1 MNVCAFLLRVCIAK
15 FVLLITDGR
24 DVDELVLEVH
34 KNKLFVSLHR
44 SSSPSSLQHISLSL
58 SVRVNVSL
66 ISTLPFGAPPIVIV

>member
-34 KNKLFVSLHR
+34 KKQAVCIPPSLVLLR
-44 SSSPSSLQHISLSL
+44 PTCSTSVSL